1 MRKRTF
7 GAALLPLACTAALS
21 LGAGLLAVPTVAAAA
36 PADRNHGPADPSWP
50 TTPTPPAK
58 NGSDPRAAQVAAV
71 RAAQATAKSTGKPTV
86 VDALTTGSS
95 RTTANPDGT
104 LATDSTPVV
113 ERVKNADGSWRPV
126 DATLRTNPDGTLAP
140 AAVPSALTFS
150 GGGSGPLATMTTADG
165 RKLSVKAPF
174 DLPKPEIG
182 GDSALYRSVLPDV
195 DLEVS
200 ATTAGGWRQVLIVR
214 SAKAATDPR
223 ITKLHLDTVTDGLT
237 VKADANGNL
246 TAEDAAGKARF
257 TAPVPVL
264 WDSGTA
270 TGAPAAAQSKTRS
283 KLAAAPSAEDAPAVP
298 GSSSKAP
305 GPAAKTAP
313 IATTVSGGG
322 IDLVPDASVLGQG
335 TGPWFIDPGWN
346 PSVDNG
352 AQAWA
357 QVQWAY
363 PDNREYNGTQY
374 GQDKPAAGY
383 CGYIDTN
390 NRCTKEG
397 RERAYFQVGLNSV
410 FWDSAVQ
417 SAKLYATV
425 AASSSPSTPSP
436 MGLYSTGAGTSNPI
450 NQWTTWNAQ
459 PCPEL
464 GNCSKVLTNWIKGEG
479 GVEYD
484 VTGQMA
490 QAAREHWGGWTFL
503 FAPDDEGNKFFRER
517 FANNPHI
524 VVTYDFAP
532 HVGSPGTS
540 PTPGFA
546 RDAAYNQCQTPGTT
560 NPWENPGWV
569 GINTDINLAA
579 DTWSPTGE
587 QLWTT
592 FKIWDDDDNGSSK
605 IYETGWAAS
614 SGRRNV
620 SVGSLIDGHQYGWF
634 AHTGD
639 GTLDSGNTAMCFLRI
654 DRTPPTA
661 RITSTDFP
669 ESGTLGGH
677 PKLVGQEGAFTLT
690 GTDPAPAGG
699 GRSSGLACARWTTDP
714 IQAAA
719 TGWGCN
725 DGGNI
730 VKMDGNG
737 SFQLKYTPW
746 HWGTNFL
753 YLQTQDNA
761 GNMSQPVAYTYF
773 VPSNPAAGDP
783 VMGDVDGD
791 RKADVLLPDGT
802 GSLRLVG
809 ANADPYAAP
818 NTKPA
823 SAPGAADNQDWST
836 AQITHRGS
844 FSDRN
849 VDDLVAHAPGSPFLS
864 LYPNDDIAGHLDGQ
878 AATTLAKSRTCA
890 LPDGTPIDCAA
901 NGNGGD
907 WSAVTQIA
915 AFGSPYGDTPDR
927 PGTSTVG
934 LPRSSL
940 LFVEKSRLWLNLSY
954 NVKQLDGPAILLSQS
969 QAWDSY
975 DLITPGPTKGTN
987 IPTVWGRSKFDGTI
1001 HAYQLAKGSAQGAF
1015 DASAFADPTKGW
1027 LANGV
1032 DAKLYPKVGS
1042 NGDVTGDGVPD
1053 LWAVDTNNQLVAWA
1067 GVGTKAPDVNSGP
1080 TVTGLEATPVV
1091 LGNLNRPI
1099 GNWLA
1104 APDGGNTVKD
1114 GQKKADGTAA
1124 GVSWVQDTVDGRA
1137 ATVGAFSPGAGST
1150 VTMSRPVVDARK
1162 SFTVST
1168 WAKTGPKGGIVA
1180 SQDAAHSSNFILYAD
1195 AKYGF
1200 WAFALSVSDD
1210 DTWSYD
1216 FTDTRNASAYFR
1228 PGVWT
1233 RLTASYNADTGAMSL
1248 YVDGVL
1254 ATTGYHRAS
1263 TSTPPSGPFVLGRY
1277 KYQSKPTD
1285 SFDGSISSTAV
1296 YPFAVAP
1303 SAPGA
1308 ASVVRSRVDGNKC
1321 VDLNGGAAANGT
1333 AIQLYDC
1340 NGSSAQQF
1348 SLGGDGTVRVLNGC
1362 MAPAN
1367 AGTGN
1372 GAQME
1377 YRTCDGTA
1385 AQKWIPLANEVLYHP
1400 ASGRC
1405 LDLPGGHTDNGTRL
1419 QLWDCQMD
1427 QLGPN
1432 HQWFV
1437 PNLRTA
1443 ALPAPPRS

>member
-1 MRKRTF
+1 MS
-7 GAALLPLACTAALS
+7 AI
-21 LGAGLLAVPTVAAAA
+21 
-36 PADRNHGPADPSWP
+36 
-50 TTPTPPAK
+50 
-58 NGSDPRAAQVAAV
+58 
-71 RAAQATAKSTGKPTV
+71 RAAQAKAKSTGKPVV

-95 RTTANPDGT
+95 QTTANPDGT
-104 LATDSTPVV
+104 VTSDSTPVA

-126 DATLRTNPDGTLAP
+126 DATLRANPDGTLAP
-140 AAVPSALTFS
+140 TAVPSALTFS
-150 GGGSGPLATMTTADG
+150 GGGSGPLATMVTADG
-165 RKLSVKAPF
+165 KKLSVKAPF
-174 DLPKPEIG
+174 TLPKPEVNG
-182 GDSALYRSVLPDV
+182 GSALYRSVLPDV
-195 DLEVS
+195 DLELS
-200 ATTAGGWRQVLIVR
+200 ATPAGGWRQVLIVR
-214 SAKAATDPR
+214 TARAAADPKVR
-223 ITKLHLDTVTDGLT
+223 KLHLDTVADGLT
-237 VKADANGNL
+237 VKADASGSL
-246 TAEDAAGKARF
+246 TAEDASGKARF
-257 TAPVPVL
+257 TAPVPVM
-264 WDSGTA
+264 WDSTTTA
-270 TGAPAAAQSKTRS
+270 AAPAAAAQPRALSKV
-283 KLAAAPSAEDAPAVP
+283 AAAPAADGTPSAPE
-298 GSSSKAP
+298 SSSKAP
-305 GPAAKTAP
+305 GPNAKTAP
-313 IATTVSGGG
+313 IATTVTGGG

-335 TGPWFIDPGWN
+335 TGPWYIDPGWN

-352 AQAWA
+352 TQAWA
-357 QVQWAY
+357 QVESAY
-363 PDNREYNGTQY
+363 PENPEYNGTQY
-374 GQDKPAAGY
+374 GQDKPGAGY

-390 NRCTKEG
+390 NRCEKEG
-397 RERAYFQVGLNSV
+397 KERAYFQVGLNSV

-417 SAKLYATV
+417 SATLYATI
-425 AASSSPSTPSP
+425 AASSSPSTPTP
-436 MGLYSTGAGTSNPI
+436 MGLYSTGSGNSNPI
-450 NQWTTWNAQ
+450 NQWTRWNAQ

-464 GNCSKVLTNWIKGEG
+464 WNCGKVGTRTIQGTG
-479 GVEYD
+479 GTDYD
-484 VTGQMA
+484 VLGQMA
-490 QAAREHWGGWTFL
+490 QAAREHWAGWTFM
-503 FAPDDEGNKFFRER
+503 FAPDNETNKLYHQR

-560 NPWENPGWV
+560 NPWDNPGWV
-569 GINTDINLAA
+569 GINTDINVAA

-587 QLWTT
+587 QLWTI

-614 SGRRNV
+614 SGRRSL

-639 GTLDSGNTAMCFLRI
+639 GTLDSDNTAMCFLRI

-677 PKLVGQEGAFTLT
+677 PKLVGQEGVFTLT
-690 GTDPAPAGG
+690 GTDPAPATG
-699 GRSSGLACARWTTDP
+699 GRSSGLACARWTNDP

-719 TGWGCN
+719 TGWSCN
-725 DGGNI
+725 DGGNV
-730 VKMDGNG
+730 VKMNGDG

-783 VMGDVDGD
+783 VMGDIDGD
-791 RKADVLLPDGT
+791 RKGDVLLPDGT

-818 NTKPA
+818 NTRPA

-849 VDDLVAHAPGSPFLS
+849 VDDLVAHAPGNPFLS

-878 AATTLAKSRTCA
+878 AATTLTKSRTCV
-890 LPDGTPIDCAA
+890 LPDSTPIDCAA
-901 NGNGGD
+901 YGNGAD

-915 AFGSPYGDTPDR
+915 AFGSPFGDTPDR

-940 LFVEKSRLWLNLSY
+940 LFVEHSRLWLGLSY

-987 IPTVWGRSKFDGTI
+987 LPTVWGRSKWDGTI
-1001 HAYQLAKGSAQGAF
+1001 HAYQLAKGSTQGTF

-1027 LANGV
+1027 LANGA

-1067 GVGTKAPDVNSGP
+1067 GIGTKAPDVNSGP
-1080 TVTGLEATPVV
+1080 TVTGLETQPVA
-1091 LGNLNRPI
+1091 LGNLNHPI

-1104 APDGGNTVKD
+1104 APNGSNTVAD
-1114 GQKKADGTAA
+1114 GQKRADGTAS
-1124 GVSWVQDTVDGRA
+1124 GVSWVGDTVDGRA
-1137 ATVGAFSPGAGST
+1137 TTVGAFSPGAGST
-1150 VTMSRPVVDARK
+1150 VTMSRPVVDTRK

-1180 SQDAAHSSNFILYAD
+1180 SQDTVHGSNFILYAD
-1195 AKYGF
+1195 ATYGF

-1216 FTDTRNASAYFR
+1216 FTDTRNAGATFR
-1228 PGVWT
+1228 TGVWT

-1254 ATTGYHRAS
+1254 AATGHHRAS
-1263 TSTPPSGPFVLGRY
+1263 TSPPSSGPFVLGRY

-1303 SAPGA
+1303 SAPST
-1308 ASVVRSRVDGNKC
+1308 ASVIRSHVDGNKC
-1321 VDLNGGAAANGT
+1321 VDLNGATAANGT
-1333 AIQLYDC
+1333 AVQLWDC

-1348 SLGGDGTVRVLNGC
+1348 SLGNDGTVRVMNGC
-1362 MAPAN
+1362 LAPVS

-1372 GAQME
+1372 GTQME

-1385 AQKWIPLANEVLYHP
+1385 AQKWIPLANDALYHP

-1405 LDLPGGHTDNGTRL
+1405 LDLPGWQATNGNRL
-1419 QLWDCQMD
+1419 QLWDCHYGASQ
-1427 QLGPN
+1427 
-1432 HQWFV
+1432 QWSV

-1443 ALPAPPRS
+1443 VLPAPPRS